1 MEKTILAIAGAA
13 VIGFASPLLA
23 AEPTAA
29 EQTSPEQVQL
39 CETGLEGCQAGHVN
53 ECHVA
58 LKTCVGEQRQQ
69 AMKLMEAS

>member
-1 MEKTILAIAGAA
+1 MKRTILAIAGVAI
-13 VIGFASPLLA
+13 IGLATPVFA

-39 CETGLEGCQAGHVN
+39 CESGLQGCQAGHVN
-53 ECHVA
+53 ECTLA

>member
-1 MEKTILAIAGAA
+1 MKKTLLAIAGAV
-13 VIGFASPLLA
+13 VIGLASPVLA

-39 CETGLEGCQAGHVN
+39 CEAGLQGCQAGHVN
-53 ECHVA
+53 ECTIA